1 MVLDLAGINWLA
13 VLVCVVVGQV
23 VLTVWF
29 AVVFADPWARAY
41 GVADKKQH
49 AADVPMYTYG
59 IGLACM
65 IALTLGLAILQR
77 NLGVSS
83 LGGGLSSGVFVAL
96 MFCVATALPG
106 YAFLRR
112 WSAFGLAISAQ
123 VVVILILS
131 VILAVWI

>member
-13 VLVCVVVGQV
+13 VLVCIIVGQI

-49 AADVPMYTYG
+49 TAEVPMYTYG
-59 IGLACM
+59 IGLACT
-65 IALTLGLAILQR
+65 IALTMGLAILQK
-77 NLGVSS
+77 NLGVTT
-83 LGGGLSSGVFVAL
+83 LGGGLSSGIFVAL

-112 WSAFGLAISAQ
+112 WSAFVLAIAAQ
-123 VVVILILS
+123 VVVILIVS
-131 VILAVWI
+131 VILSVGI

>member
-1 MVLDLAGINWLA
+1 MALDLAGINWLA
-13 VLVCVVVGQV
+13 ILVCVIVGQI

-29 AVVFADPWARAY
+29 AVVFADPWARVY

-49 AADVPMYTYG
+49 AAEVPKYTYG

-65 IALTLGLAILQR
+65 IALTLGLAILQK
-77 NLGVSS
+77 NLGVTT
-83 LGGGLSSGVFVAL
+83 LGGGLSSGIFVAL

-112 WSAFGLAISAQ
+112 WPAFALAIAAQ

-131 VILAVWI
+131 LILAVWN